1 MKSRWEED
9 MLQKLSILSAA
20 LRKYFRTSAL
30 TAAGSALLLAG
41 GPAAAE
47 QPPDEMFAPT
57 KAITLPS
64 PQNITNF
71 DNSFVD
77 PVIGQYFLADRTNKA
92 VDVVD
97 TDTDTARNTLAT
109 QLKAT
114 PPFAGFTGSNNTSG
128 PNGVITVGHKEVWAG
143 DGDSTIKVISLVTG
157 ATIRVINTGGKN
169 RADELCLD
177 PRDKLVMMANP
188 AETPFPFVTL
198 ISTETY
204 SVLKTIVMDGTA
216 GTPKATNGIKHCQ
229 WNPRTGKFYLDIPE
243 VNGPGDDSAPGA
255 VLVISPDV
263 VIPGTALI
271 ENTFNL
277 PIDKCA
283 GPMGMAIGPENQI
296 LLGCQ
301 ATTSSVIINARS
313 GSIIATLDNEG
324 GSDEVWF
331 NEGDSQYFLAE
342 SAPSFSSNQ
351 LLGVI
356 DAWSHQEDKS
366 VVTGIKST
374 ATTPRGGNHSVA
386 ADPVLNQVYVPIAS
400 NSGST
405 ICGTLGGSNTV
416 GCIAVF
422 TATGDDKARP
432 PQ

>member
-1 MKSRWEED
+1 
-9 MLQKLSILSAA
+9 MLKKHSLLSAA
-20 LRKYFRTSAL
+20 FRKYFRAAL
-30 TAAGSALLLAG
+30 TAAGSALLLTG

-47 QPPDEMFAPT
+47 KPSDEVFAPT
-57 KAITLPS
+57 SQITLPS
-64 PQNITNF
+64 SQLITRF
-71 DNSFVD
+71 DISFVD
-77 PVIGQYFLADRTNKA
+77 PVIGEYFLADRTNKA

-97 TDTDTARNTLAT
+97 TATNTLSA
-109 QLKAT
+109 QLTAT
-114 PPFAGFTGSNNTSG
+114 PPFAGFTGNNDTSG
-128 PNGVITVGHKEVWAG
+128 PDGVITVGHKEVWAG
-143 DGDSTIKVISLVTG
+143 DGNSTIKVISLLTG
-157 ATIRVINTGGKN
+157 KTTHVINTGGKN

-177 PRDKLVMMANP
+177 PRDHLVMMAND

-204 SVLKTIVMDGTA
+204 SVLKTIVMNGTA
-216 GTPKATNGIKHCQ
+216 GTPKATNGIEQCQ
-229 WNPRTGKFYLDIPE
+229 WSPRTGKFYLNIPE
-243 VNGPGDDSAPGA
+243 VNGPGDDSQPGA
-255 VLVISPDV
+255 VVVISP
-263 VIPGTALI
+263 TTMEI
-271 ENTFNL
+271 EDTFNI

-283 GPMGMAIGPENQI
+283 GPQGMALGPENQI
-296 LLGCQ
+296 LLGCN
-301 ATTSSVIINARS
+301 ASSSTVIINAQS
-313 GSIIATLDNEG
+313 GAVIATLDNEG

-405 ICGTLGGSNTV
+405 ICGSLGGSNTV